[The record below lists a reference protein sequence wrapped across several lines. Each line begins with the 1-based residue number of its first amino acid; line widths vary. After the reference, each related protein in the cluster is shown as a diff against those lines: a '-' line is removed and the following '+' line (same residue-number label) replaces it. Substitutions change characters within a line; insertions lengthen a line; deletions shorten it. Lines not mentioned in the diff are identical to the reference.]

1 MRSETMIRRAIGVV
15 VFLGAVG
22 SASVAHAQIGVG
34 TWERTDKG
42 GNGMTMTVSACCNGG
57 RRLVYHIPSMG
68 GQPEGTMSVDSPFN
82 GSDVPTLVGGKPSG
96 QTMAITRVDDRHYTA
111 VIKMNGQPFG
121 TSTATMSADGKT
133 LTVESAM
140 SMGAGGAPGSKTT
153 EVWVKK

>member
-42 GNGMTMTVSACCNGG
+42 GIGMTMTVSVCCNGG
-57 RRLVYHIPSMG
+57 RRLVYHIPSIG
-68 GQPEGTMSVDSPFN
+68 GQPEATMSVDSPFN
-82 GSDVPTLVGGKPSG
+82 GSDVPALVGGKPSG
-96 QTMAITRVDDRHYTA
+96 ETMAITRVDDRHYNA
-111 VIKMNGQPFG
+111 VLKMNGQPFG
-121 TSTATMSADGKT
+121 TSSATLSADGKT

-140 SMGAGGAPGSKTT
+140 SMGAGGAPGSKQT
-153 EVWVKK
+153 EIWVKK